1 MTAPQAVPQA
11 VVMTDAPAVLRRAS
25 RRGARG
31 PGHRVGPWD
40 LFCAELLRSQRTFT
54 WGVVA
59 VTAVFTLQTIRLSHA
74 SIGQGAVLEVAWNG
88 NALAWMHLYPAGF
101 AVSLGLLVG
110 VMAQWREER
119 WRQGGAAW
127 RAVAP
132 RRVLVAR
139 LAVMWVSALACQVAL
154 IAPVV
159 LDALLA
165 GNGWGPW
172 RNYLLFGLFMWMVVA
187 GASAWGVV
195 AYRVAGVAAVG
206 AAPIMGLVWSLAG
219 ATQAERDD
227 WWMWPWAWC
236 ARPPLSLLGVHGNS
250 VLLEAG
256 SPVWDYPLLPG
267 FLLTAAL
274 GAAGAAI
281 ALLAGSG
288 PGGRSRPRD
297 LITGGPVAVGRAG
310 SGGQSDRA
318 GRGPEALVQAP
329 RDARARRAGGLDAR
343 AKVGAA
349 VANGSGLRSAVA
361 GLAGVLPW
369 TLWSALGAVFLG
381 VVLVV
386 RAVYSPDAALGL
398 LELAG
403 LPLSAAVMGI
413 TTWGSV
419 APAWRSLLLR
429 CGPARLLA
437 SLILLQ
443 GVFLVPVLTGIWLVA
458 RWGEPLV
465 RTDPG
470 LGAIMGSVYALA
482 VMPAVALM
490 VVSVSMSVA
499 MCARP
504 VSAIAVNGV
513 LLLSGLIIGGNDV
526 LARTSM
532 WLSGPW
538 GWMRVAHSFP
548 QYWLSITVLGVLA
561 AVASLAIAWW
571 RASAVAVRE

>member
-139 LAVMWVSALACQVAL
+139 LAVMGVSALACQVAL

-361 GLAGVLPW
+361 GLAGVD
-369 TLWSALGAVFLG
+369 AVVGA
-381 VVLVV
+381 
-386 RAVYSPDAALGL
+386 RC
-398 LELAG
+398 G
-403 LPLSAAVMGI
+403 LPGRGAG
-413 TTWGSV
+413 GSCRV
-419 APAWRSLLLR
+419 LPR
-429 CGPARLLA
+429 CGPGAVGAGGPAPVRRGHGDHHLGFGGAGVAESASALRPRQASGLPDPAAGRLPRAGADRDLA
-437 SLILLQ
+437 S
-443 GVFLVPVLTGIWLVA
+443 G
-458 RWGEPLV
+458 PL
-465 RTDPG
+465 G
-470 LGAIMGSVYALA
+470 
-482 VMPAVALM
+482 
-490 VVSVSMSVA
+490 
-499 MCARP
+499 
-504 VSAIAVNGV
+504 
-513 LLLSGLIIGGNDV
+513 
-526 LARTSM
+526 
-532 WLSGPW
+532 
-538 GWMRVAHSFP
+538 
-548 QYWLSITVLGVLA
+548 
-561 AVASLAIAWW
+561 
-571 RASAVAVRE
+571 